1 MFGKQN
7 LNVEYKNIEVEDPA
21 IKVGSL
27 FGLKGT
33 EIGKK
38 IDDATRKITIKIEK

>member
-7 LNVEYKNIEVEDPA
+7 LNVEYKNIEVKDTA
-21 IKVGSL
+21 INVGSL
-27 FGLKGT
+27 FGSKGN
-33 EIGKK
+33 EINKK

>member
-7 LNVEYKNIEVEDPA
+7 LNVEYKNIEVKDTA
-21 IKVGSL
+21 IKAGSL
-27 FGLKGT
+27 FGPKGK
-33 EIGKK
+33 EINKK